1 MSLRLLSPT
10 EWLIALKTYIV
21 YANVAENVVTRFDL
35 PKEQPVKTE
44 EEDGQ
49 PAVQLPPGIQN
60 LAVSPDN
67 NYVAVSTREKY
78 LYIFQLEAR
87 SPFRLTQ
94 VAKFILTRV
103 SNRLRF
109 SADSRKLLIADKT
122 GDVYLWP
129 FLENDT
135 LQPVCGHLSMVMD
148 VLFTDNESAL
158 VTCDRDEKIRVTS
171 YPDTHNLIAY
181 CMGHSEYVA
190 QVELVPHNHSW
201 VVSISGDQTVRVW
214 DLNDGREVLQ
224 LPLTGPGAYMTCW
237 KSGENSSII
246 ACGIYQ
252 SEMLQ
257 VFEVQ
262 SNSTGEALKMK
273 TMKQVQLSTHTAF
286 KDLQNFHGEIVT
298 LALNKTEEKFTPQ
311 LERFEYDP
319 EERTYISQD
328 LKTINSLL
336 CAELTDLD
344 LDTEDRDD
352 VAVLFKKRVNNI
364 MHYHERKRK
373 RIEEK
378 SK

>member
-21 YANVAENVVTRFDL
+21 YTNVAENVVTKFDL
-35 PKEQPVKTE
+35 PKEKPVKTE

-49 PAVQLPPGIQN
+49 PVQLPPGIQN
-60 LAVSPDN
+60 LTVSPDN

-78 LYIFQLEAR
+78 LYIFQIESR
-87 SPFRLTQ
+87 TPFKLNQ

-109 SADSRKLLIADKT
+109 SDNSRQLLIADKT

-158 VTCDRDEKIRVTS
+158 ITCDRDEKIRVTS
-171 YPDTHNLIAY
+171 YPDTHNLLAY

-201 VVSISGDQTVRVW
+201 VLSISGDQTVRIW
-214 DLNDGREVLQ
+214 DFNDGREVFQ

-237 KSGENSSII
+237 KSGENSSIV
-246 ACGIYQ
+246 ACAIYQ
-252 SEMLQ
+252 SDTLQ
-257 VFEVQ
+257 IFEIQ
-262 SNSTGEALKMK
+262 SNSTGDGLKMK
-273 TMKQVQLSTHTAF
+273 SMKQVQLSAHTAF
-286 KDLQNFHGEIVT
+286 KDMQNSQGQIVT
-298 LALNKTEEKFTPQ
+298 LALNKTEDKFTPQ
-311 LERFEYDP
+311 LEKFEYDS
-319 EERTYISQD
+319 EERTYISKD
-328 LKTINSLL
+328 LKAINALL
-336 CAELTDLD
+336 CAELTD